1 MLVDFEFLQCPG
13 YFSCSKMDS
22 IDLSGAR
29 SRKANRQSC
38 AVNCRRATTES
49 IKIDGSGLHS
59 TYRSYIARKHD
70 FRAHRKH
77 RVNLMTVSV
86 YWECF
91 DPLYIYVREE
101 CQLHREVR
109 YPSHADEETAYC
121 IRHLL
126 VDFHYRTVA
135 EEVQPTSLK
144 RL

>member
-1 MLVDFEFLQCPG
+1 MLVDFEFLQCRG
-13 YFSCSKMDS
+13 CFSCSKMDS

-59 TYRSYIARKHD
+59 TYRGYIAGKHD

-77 RVNLMTVSV
+77 RVNLMAVSV
-86 YWECF
+86 YWELTRHICTYGKNVNCTGR
-91 DPLYIYVREE
+91 LVIR
-101 CQLHREVR
+101 RT
-109 YPSHADEETAYC
+109 ADEETAYC
-121 IRHLL
+121 IRHLR
-126 VDFHYRTVA
+126 VDFHYRIVA
-135 EEVQPTSLK
+135 EEGQPTSLK